1 MAKIIDGKAVAAEVK
16 RGLKEKADFFESK
29 YGRKICLAVIIAG
42 DDPASAIYV
51 RNKVKACEETNVK
64 SLKYALPAS
73 VPQSELNEL
82 IDALAA
88 DDSVDGILVQ
98 VPLPAHLDEREALS
112 HIPTNKDVD
121 GFSAENV
128 GKLVLKE
135 ECSKA
140 CTPSGIIE
148 LIDSTGVEIEGK
160 RAVVVGRSNTVG
172 KPVALMLL
180 ERNATV
186 TVCHSRTR
194 DLASVCREADIL
206 VSAVGK
212 ARFITADMVKEGAIV
227 IDVGMNRVDGKL
239 YGDVDFDPVSAK
251 ASYITPVP
259 GGVGPMTVA
268 MLLNN
273 TVKAAYRGK

>member
-1 MAKIIDGKAVAAEVK
+1 
-16 RGLKEKADFFESK
+16 
-29 YGRKICLAVIIAG
+29 
-42 DDPASAIYV
+42 
-51 RNKVKACEETNVK
+51 
-64 SLKYALPAS
+64 
-73 VPQSELNEL
+73 
-82 IDALAA
+82 
-88 DDSVDGILVQ
+88 
-98 VPLPAHLDEREALS
+98 
-112 HIPTNKDVD
+112 VD

-128 GKLVLKE
+128 GKLFLKE
-135 ECSKA
+135 DCNKA

-148 LIDSTGVEIEGK
+148 LIDSTGINIEGK
-160 RAVVVGRSNTVG
+160 RAVVVGRSDTVG

-186 TVCHSRTR
+186 TICHSRTR
-194 DLASVCREADIL
+194 DLASVCQEADIL

-212 ARFITADMVKEGAIV
+212 ARFITADMVKQDAVV

-239 YGDVDFDPVSAK
+239 YGDVDYDKVSGK

-268 MLLNN
+268 MLLVN